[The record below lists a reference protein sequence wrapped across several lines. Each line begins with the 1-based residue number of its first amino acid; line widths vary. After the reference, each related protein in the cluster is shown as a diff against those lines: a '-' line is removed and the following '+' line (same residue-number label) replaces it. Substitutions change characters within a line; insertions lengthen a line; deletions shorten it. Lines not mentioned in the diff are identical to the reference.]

1 MKSISIRTFSGGHLL
16 IAVTILFGM
25 NMLKMD
31 IASATHISEVE
42 IERYVRARIDI
53 GESMGNFFRNRRPPQ
68 FGPEGGPS
76 MEELRKLEEE
86 INNQISEILSKYDLT
101 IDEYQSR
108 SPDVFEE
115 EEGIQQFLSAHP
127 DLKKRYESLPLSP
140 RRGRRSR

>member
-1 MKSISIRTFSGGHLL
+1 
-16 IAVTILFGM
+16 
-25 NMLKMD
+25 
-31 IASATHISEVE
+31 
-42 IERYVRARIDI
+42 
-53 GESMGNFFRNRRPPQ
+53 
-68 FGPEGGPS
+68 

-108 SPDVFEE
+108 SPNVFEE